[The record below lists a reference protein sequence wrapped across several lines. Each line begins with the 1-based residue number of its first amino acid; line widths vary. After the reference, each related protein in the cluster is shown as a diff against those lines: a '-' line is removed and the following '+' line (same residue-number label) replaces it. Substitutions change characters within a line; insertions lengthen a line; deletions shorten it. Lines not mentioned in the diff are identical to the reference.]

1 MGLLQLAAVAL
12 ALGSVGHSSPVPQ
25 GGTAPAAKYCDAS
38 TSICYSEYVSQE
50 KIAIRVAIP
59 DTATAGNFDVLLQI
73 EAPKTVGWAG
83 VAWGGVMVN
92 NPLTVGWANGTS
104 AVVSSRSAGTKA
116 NDTHWT
122 LSVLAQGVSA
132 WGTTKLDPSS
142 TVSLAYA
149 QAATP
154 PTEPANNASRFSI
167 HNSHQKFSIDLKSA
181 QIANF
186 TELVQKASAAKAA

>member
-104 AVVSSRSAGTKA
+104 AVVSSRSA
-116 NDTHWT
+116 
-122 LSVLAQGVSA
+122 S
-132 WGTTKLDPSS
+132 
-142 TVSLAYA
+142 
-149 QAATP
+149 
-154 PTEPANNASRFSI
+154 
-167 HNSHQKFSIDLKSA
+167 
-181 QIANF
+181 
-186 TELVQKASAAKAA
+186 